1 MFRRQKT
8 MSETRTVTKI
18 PAKQYFGYRKVG
30 IYCRVSTKSQ
40 EQMDSLAAQVSL
52 LTRLAA
58 TRVNWMLV
66 DVYLDIRSGS
76 GATSRSEFQR
86 MMDDCRAKKLNIVFT
101 KSISRFGRNTVETLK
116 SLNELGILGV
126 EVIFQLEDISTKN
139 PDSQLMVSLLEGI
152 AQQENE
158 ERRNN
163 ILWGMTRRAENGT
176 STLYNR
182 MCYGYTHDDGGDLR
196 VIEAEAA
203 IVRSI
208 FDMYLHGKSV
218 LGIQRELEARGI
230 KSPTGKDRWCKRSI
244 EKMLSNEKYS
254 GDVIIF
260 KTYSMG
266 FPDTKRKVN
275 EPAQRTKFQSIGNHP
290 AIISKGTFLAVQ
302 AERKRRSNIEQ
313 GEEGI
318 RRKATKFSSRKHA

>member
-1 MFRRQKT
+1 
-8 MSETRTVTKI
+8 MSKFRTVTMI
-18 PAKQYFGYRKVG
+18 PAKRYYGYRKVG

-40 EQMDSLAAQVSL
+40 EQMDSLATQVSL
-52 LTRLAA
+52 LTRLVAA
-58 TRVNWMLV
+58 RVNWNLA
-66 DVYLDIRSGS
+66 DVYLDVRTGS
-76 GATSRSEFQR
+76 DAASRSEFQR

-101 KSISRFGRNTVETLK
+101 KSISRFGRNTVDSLK
-116 SLNELGILGV
+116 ALNELRNIGV
-126 EVIFQLEDISTKN
+126 EVIFQLEEISTNN

-158 ERRNN
+158 ERRKN

-182 MCYGYTHDDGGDLR
+182 MCYGYAHDDGGDLR
-196 VIEAEAA
+196 VIDAEAA
-203 IVRSI
+203 VVRNI

-218 LGIQRELEARGI
+218 LGIQRELEAHGF
-230 KSPTGKDRWCKRSI
+230 KSPTGKDWWSKRSI

-260 KTYSMG
+260 KTYSMS

-275 EPAQRTKFQSIGNHP
+275 EPAQRMKYQSIGNHP
-290 AIISKGTFLAVQ
+290 AIISKETFLAVQ
-302 AERKRRSNIEQ
+302 AERERRSNIEKV
-313 GEEGI
+313 EEGV
-318 RRKATKFSSRKHA
+318 RRKATKYSSRKRA

>member
-1 MFRRQKT
+1 

-230 KSPTGKDRWCKRSI
+230 KSPTGKDR
-244 EKMLSNEKYS
+244 
-254 GDVIIF
+254 
-260 KTYSMG
+260 
-266 FPDTKRKVN
+266 
-275 EPAQRTKFQSIGNHP
+275 
-290 AIISKGTFLAVQ
+290 
-302 AERKRRSNIEQ
+302 
-313 GEEGI
+313 
-318 RRKATKFSSRKHA
+318 